1 MAVDAF
7 LKMDGIAG
15 ESQDSKHKGEIEVE
29 SFSWGASQSGSFSF
43 GGGGGAGKVQFQDFH
58 FVTGISKASPLLLKA
73 CATGEH
79 IKEATITVRKSGGE
93 SQLDFMFVKMND
105 VLVSSYS
112 SAGSRG
118 DALPSDQVSLMF
130 AKIDFTIKTQSA
142 DGSLG
147 GEVRAGWDLKAN
159 KAV

>member
-1 MAVDAF
+1 M
-7 LKMDGIAG
+7 
-15 ESQDSKHKGEIEVE
+15 
-29 SFSWGASQSGSFSF
+29 
-43 GGGGGAGKVQFQDFH
+43 QFQDFH
-58 FVTGISKASPLLLKA
+58 FSTNVSKASPVLLKF

-79 IKEATITVRKSGGE
+79 IKEATLSVRKSGE
-93 SQLDFMFVKMND
+93 SQQDFMFIKMND
-105 VLVSSYS
+105 VLVSSYN

-118 DALPSDQVSLMF
+118 DALPAEQVSLNF
-130 AKIDFTIKTQSA
+130 AKIEFTIKTQNA